1 MSSKVINKFR
11 NEIVDVSYLGILK
24 NMVRNVF
31 MKDNLKIQWG
41 RFSRTYCP
49 VKQEIKSN
57 NANRDHC
64 GDVICGSQMELKR
77 IFGEKKNEKKLPYVS

>member
-11 NEIVDVSYLGILK
+11 NEIIDVSYFGIFK
-24 NMVRNVF
+24 NMARNVF

-41 RFSRTYCP
+41 RFSTTYCP

-64 GDVICGSQMELKR
+64 GDVICGNQQELKR
-77 IFGEKKNEKKLPYVS
+77 IFGEKKMKNNYPIIT